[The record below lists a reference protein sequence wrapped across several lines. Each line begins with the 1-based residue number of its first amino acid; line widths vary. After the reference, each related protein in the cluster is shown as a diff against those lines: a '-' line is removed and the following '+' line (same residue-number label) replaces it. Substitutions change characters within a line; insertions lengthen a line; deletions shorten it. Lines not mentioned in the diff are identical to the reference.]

1 MTTED
6 TAMKALVIEAMYK
19 ALDDKKR
26 EELIK
31 IALESLVAPKQSGG
45 YGYSQGKTEI
55 QLAFEL
61 AVSDLAREIVR
72 EMIAT
77 DAIRQR
83 VRELATAA
91 FEKMLTNRDALANE
105 MASALVSA
113 ITKAGNY

>member
-1 MTTED
+1 VTTED

-31 IALESLVAPKQSGG
+31 AALESLVRPKDLGG
-45 YGYSQGKTEI
+45 YGQRGKSDLE
-55 QLAFEL
+55 LAFEI

-105 MASALVSA
+105 MASALVAA